1 MKKLFVFL
9 FFSVFMIQGCIRHY
23 DERLDRKTRT
33 TSKNVKSD
41 IRKITID
48 IMVSNVRESMKFY
61 KEIAGFETIATIPDT
76 GTYDFAIIGKG
87 NSEIMLHKS
96 ESLAQEI
103 PEFAGR
109 TPGGSIILYIEVD
122 DVLKIYE
129 KAAGVVQIL
138 KDLHQTSFGTKE
150 FAMKDKDGYVL
161 IFAEPL
167 SK

>member
-1 MKKLFVFL
+1 MKKLIVFL
-9 FFSVFMIQGCIRHY
+9 LFSVFMIQGCIRHY
-23 DERLDRKTRT
+23 DERLDRKIRT

-41 IRKITID
+41 IKKITVD
-48 IMVSNVRESMKFY
+48 LMVSDVRESMRFY
-61 KEIAGFETIATIPDT
+61 KEIAGFETIATVPDT
-76 GTYDFAIIGKG
+76 GTYDFAIVAKG
-87 NSEIMLHKS
+87 NAEIMFHKI
-96 ESLAQEI
+96 ESLAEEM

-109 TPGGSIILYIEVD
+109 TPGGSIMLYIEVD

-129 KAAGVVQIL
+129 KAAGVVQIV

-167 SK
+167 KR